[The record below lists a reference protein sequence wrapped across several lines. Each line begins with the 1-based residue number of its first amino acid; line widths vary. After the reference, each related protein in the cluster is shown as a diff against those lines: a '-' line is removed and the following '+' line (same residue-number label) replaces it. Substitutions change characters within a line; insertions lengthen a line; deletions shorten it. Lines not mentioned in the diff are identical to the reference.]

1 VRTLPRAVIFSRASR
16 RWLFP
21 LSHDRHLSLRGPE
34 KCKLLTFAVSRDDDY
49 ADPAVALLV
58 PLAFPFPN
66 ILS

>member
-1 VRTLPRAVIFSRASR
+1 MIATFACGDS
-16 RWLFP
+16 
-21 LSHDRHLSLRGPE
+21 E
-34 KCKLLTFAVSRDDDY
+34 KCKLSTFAVSRDGDY